1 MNTDERDT
9 KRFSVVARTRMAVAL
24 VVAGCLA
31 LVGLAVTGAAA
42 TPERLEFVQVG
53 HWVYNDAAQ
62 SAFHVDGSTNRV
74 DARADVPGAASGSQV
89 AQGDDS
95 GYVVERNRIT
105 EFDKSTLTVEEST
118 PPPAPETPF
127 VLEIAGGPYL
137 VYRNAGQI
145 VRLGDPAATV
155 PAGGPLSRPVAT
167 GDGTV
172 WVLRVDNGS
181 ICELPKGAAVLTCTA
196 QLPPGHGGGLT
207 LVGDRPVVLDMT
219 GDSLHRVGPDGLGEA
234 LPLGIKLSPSAQVAN
249 SAAGDRLAIADPER
263 NQLHLIDVSGLDQD
277 RPSAKP
283 ISVELTKGSRFNG
296 PLSSSNVVAM
306 VDETRGEVL
315 TYDATGTLK
324 STAKVPNQGKAPRL
338 AKGEDNRIYVDSSDG
353 SHVLVVNGEDGS
365 VVDVD
370 VDKAT
375 NSQTAGAPPAA
386 PEPQGEQPAPPRQG
400 PQQGQAPPNTQKA
413 IPPVAKATPPGAPK
427 KVSATAGDGSAKV
440 SWSPASDNGARITGY
455 RVTWPGGSTKVGGSS
470 RGTTISGLTN
480 GTPYVVT
487 VVAENS
493 AGLGVSASAKA
504 VVPGPTNR
512 PATAP
517 VVTANATAGGKVSVS
532 WTQPDLRGGT
542 LVHYLVSATGK
553 GQQTLSATST
563 EFTGVTGTATV
574 TVRAVT
580 KFGSGSPLTGATGSR
595 KVTVPVPSEP
605 PTITISG
612 VRVGTTGLIVSVNA
626 NGKGASAT
634 CQAEFNG
641 ALSSPKTCS
650 GATSLNIN
658 NVGYIGAITV
668 TATVKTTGGT
678 GSDSWT
684 GVPSAGG
691 SAPGGVTP
699 DGGVENGPLG
709 GGAPGGSL
717 LWLGPI
723 AMVGLRRRKEKEL
736 L

>member
-1 MNTDERDT
+1 
-9 KRFSVVARTRMAVAL
+9 MAVAL

-31 LVGLAVTGAAA
+31 LIGLAVTGQAA

-74 DARADVPGAASGSQV
+74 DARADVPGANGSQV
-89 AQGDDS
+89 AQGDGS

-105 EFDKSTLTVEEST
+105 EFDKATLSVEEST

-127 VLEIAGGPYL
+127 VMEIAGGPYL

-167 GDGTV
+167 TDGTV
-172 WVLRVDNGS
+172 WAHRVDSGA
-181 ICELPKGAAVLTCTA
+181 ICDLPKGTAVMTCPA

-207 LVGDRPVVLDMT
+207 LVGDRPVVLDTT
-219 GDSLHRVGPDGLGEA
+219 GDSLHRVGPDGLGDG

-249 SAAGDRLAIADPER
+249 SAVGDRLAIADPER
-263 NQLHLIDVSGLDQD
+263 NQLHLIDISGLDQD

-315 TYDATGTLK
+315 TYDAAGKLK
-324 STAKVPNQGKAPRL
+324 STAKVPGQGTPPRL

-353 SHVLVVNGEDGS
+353 SHVLVVNGDDGT

-370 VDKAT
+370 VDKAANT
-375 NSQTAGAPPAA
+375 QTAGAPSAD
-386 PEPQGEQPAPPRQG
+386 PEPSGDQPP
-400 PQQGQAPPNTQKA
+400 PQQDQRQQAPPNTQQA
-413 IPPVAKATPPGAPK
+413 PPPVAKATPPGAPRK
-427 KVSATAGDGSAKV
+427 LSASSGDGSIKV
-440 SWSPASDNGARITGY
+440 SWSPAADNGARITAY
-455 RVTWPGGSTKVGGSS
+455 RVSWTGGSTRVSGSS

-493 AGLGVSASAKA
+493 AGLGVGASAKA
-504 VVPGPTNR
+504 VIPGPVNR

-517 VVTANATAGGKVSVS
+517 VVTANATAAGKVSVS

-542 LVHYLVSATGK
+542 LVHYLVSVTGK
-553 GQQTLSATST
+553 GQRTVSATSA

-580 KFGSGSPLTGATGSR
+580 KFGSGAAINGAAGSR
-595 KVTVPVPSEP
+595 KVTVPVPSDP

-626 NGKGASAT
+626 NGKGAPAT

-641 ALSSPKTCS
+641 AMSASKSCS

-658 NVGYIGAITV
+658 NVVYFGAITV
-668 TATVKTTGGT
+668 NATIKTSGGT
-678 GSDSWT
+678 GKDSWT

-691 SAPGGVTP
+691 
-699 DGGVENGPLG
+699 
-709 GGAPGGSL
+709 GAPGGSL
-717 LWLGPI
+717 IWLGPI

>member
-1 MNTDERDT
+1 MNTDERGT
-9 KRFSVVARTRMAVAL
+9 KRFSVVARTRMAVTL
-24 VVAGCLA
+24 VAAGCLA
-31 LVGLAVTGAAA
+31 LIGLAVTGQAA

-74 DARADVPGAASGSQV
+74 DARADVPGANGSQV
-89 AQGDDS
+89 AQGDGS

-105 EFDKSTLTVEEST
+105 EFDKATLSVEEST

-127 VLEIAGGPYL
+127 VMEIAGGPYL

-167 GDGTV
+167 TDGTV
-172 WVLRVDNGS
+172 WAHRVDSGA
-181 ICELPKGAAVLTCTA
+181 ICDLPKGAAVMTCPA

-207 LVGDRPVVLDMT
+207 LVGDRPVVLDTT
-219 GDSLHRVGPDGLGEA
+219 GDSLHRVGPDGLGDG

-249 SAAGDRLAIADPER
+249 SAVGDRLAIADPER
-263 NQLHLIDVSGLDQD
+263 NQLHLIDISGLDQD

-296 PLSSSNVVAM
+296 PLSSSNVVAL

-315 TYDATGTLK
+315 TYDAAGKLK
-324 STAKVPNQGKAPRL
+324 STAKVPGQGTPPRL

-370 VDKAT
+370 VDKAANT
-375 NSQTAGAPPAA
+375 QTAGAPSAD
-386 PEPQGEQPAPPRQG
+386 PEPSGDQPP
-400 PQQGQAPPNTQKA
+400 PQQDQRQQAPPNTQPA
-413 IPPVAKATPPGAPK
+413 PPPVAKATPPGAPRK
-427 KVSATAGDGSAKV
+427 LSASSGDGSIKV
-440 SWSPASDNGARITGY
+440 SWSPAADNGARITGY
-455 RVTWPGGSTKVGGSS
+455 RVSWPGGSTRVGGSS

-493 AGLGVSASAKA
+493 AGLGVGASAKA
-504 VVPGPTNR
+504 VIPGPANR
-512 PATAP
+512 PAGAP
-517 VVTANATAGGKVSVS
+517 VVTANATAAGKVSVS

-542 LVHYLVSATGK
+542 LVHYLVSVTGK
-553 GQQTLSATST
+553 GQRTVSATSA
-563 EFTGVTGTATV
+563 EFTGVSGTATV

-580 KFGSGSPLTGATGSR
+580 KFGSGAAINGAAGSR
-595 KVTVPVPSEP
+595 KVTVPVASGP
-605 PTITISG
+605 PTITITQ
-612 VRVGTTGLIVSVNA
+612 VRGKDNALLVSVNA
-626 NGKGASAT
+626 NGKGVSAT
-634 CQAEFNG
+634 CTAEFFSETKPT
-641 ALSSPKTCS
+641 ACS
-650 GATSLNIN
+650 GATTLTIS
-658 NVGYIGAITV
+658 NVAWIGSITI
-668 TATVKTTGGT
+668 TATIKTSAGT
-678 GSDSWT
+678 ATDTWR
-684 GVPSAGG
+684 GVPT
-691 SAPGGVTP
+691 V
-699 DGGVENGPLG
+699 N
-709 GGAPGGSL
+709 GGAL
-717 LWLGPI
+717 VWLGPM
-723 AMVGLRRRKEKEL
+723 ALVGLRRRKEKEL

>member
-1 MNTDERDT
+1 MNTDERGT

-31 LVGLAVTGAAA
+31 LIGLAVTGQAA

-74 DARADVPGAASGSQV
+74 DARADVPGANGSQV
-89 AQGDDS
+89 AQGDGS

-105 EFDKSTLTVEEST
+105 EFDKATLSVEEST

-127 VLEIAGGPYL
+127 VMEIAGGPYL

-167 GDGTV
+167 TDGTV
-172 WVLRVDNGS
+172 WAHRVDSGA
-181 ICELPKGAAVLTCTA
+181 ICDLPKGAAVMTCPA

-207 LVGDRPVVLDMT
+207 LVGDRPVVLDTT
-219 GDSLHRVGPDGLGEA
+219 GDSLHRVGPDGLGDG

-249 SAAGDRLAIADPER
+249 SAVGDRLAIADPER
-263 NQLHLIDVSGLDQD
+263 NQLHLIDISGLDQD

-315 TYDATGTLK
+315 TYDAAGKLK
-324 STAKVPNQGKAPRL
+324 STAKVPGQGTPPRL

-353 SHVLVVNGEDGS
+353 SHVLVVNGDDGS

-370 VDKAT
+370 VDKAANT
-375 NSQTAGAPPAA
+375 QTAGAPSAD
-386 PEPQGEQPAPPRQG
+386 PEPSGDQPP
-400 PQQGQAPPNTQKA
+400 PQQDQRQQAPPNTQQA
-413 IPPVAKATPPGAPK
+413 PPPVAKATPPGAPRK
-427 KVSATAGDGSAKV
+427 LSASSGDGSIKV
-440 SWSPASDNGARITGY
+440 SWSPAADNGARITGY
-455 RVTWPGGSTKVGGSS
+455 RVSWPGGSTRVGGSS

-493 AGLGVSASAKA
+493 AGLGVGASAKA
-504 VVPGPTNR
+504 VIPGPVNR

-517 VVTANATAGGKVSVS
+517 VVTANATAAGKVSVS

-542 LVHYLVSATGK
+542 LVHYLVSVTGK
-553 GQQTLSATST
+553 GQRTVSATSA

-580 KFGSGSPLTGATGSR
+580 KFGSGAAINGAAGSR
-595 KVTVPVPSEP
+595 KVTVPVPSDP

-626 NGKGASAT
+626 NGKGAAAT

-641 ALSSPKTCS
+641 AMSASKSCS

-658 NVGYIGAITV
+658 NVVYFGAITV
-668 TATVKTTGGT
+668 NATIKTSGGT
-678 GSDSWT
+678 GKDSWT

-691 SAPGGVTP
+691 
-699 DGGVENGPLG
+699 
-709 GGAPGGSL
+709 GAPGGSL
-717 LWLGPI
+717 IWLGPI

>member
-24 VVAGCLA
+24 MVAGCLA

-207 LVGDRPVVLDMT
+207 LLGDRPVVLDMT

-315 TYDATGTLK
+315 TYDATGKLK
-324 STAKVPNQGKAPRL
+324 STAKVPNQGAAPRL

-370 VDKAT
+370 VDKAA
-375 NSQTAGAPPAA
+375 NSQTAGAPPA
-386 PEPQGEQPAPPRQG
+386 EPDPSGEQPPPAPPRQG

-413 IPPVAKATPPGAPK
+413 IPPVAKATPPGAPRK
-427 KVSATAGDGSAKV
+427 LSATSGDGSIKV
-440 SWSPASDNGARITGY
+440 SWSPAADNGARITGY
-455 RVTWPGGSTKVGGSS
+455 RVSWPGGSTKVGGSS
-470 RGTTISGLTN
+470 QGTTISGLDN

-493 AGLGVSASAKA
+493 AGLGAGVSAKA
-504 VVPGPTNR
+504 VVPGPANR

-517 VVTANATAGGKVSVS
+517 VVTAKAGADGKVSVS

-542 LVHYLVSATGK
+542 LVHYLVSATGQ
-553 GQQTLSATST
+553 GQRTLSGTST
-563 EFTGVTGTATV
+563 EFTGVTGALTV

-580 KFGSGSPLTGATGSR
+580 KFGSGSPLTGAAGSR
-595 KVTVPVPSEP
+595 KVTVPVVSGP
-605 PTITISG
+605 PTITITQ
-612 VRVGTTGLIVSVNA
+612 VRSQGTSLLVSVIA
-626 NGKGASAT
+626 DGKGAPAT
-634 CQAEFNG
+634 CQAEFFVETKPV
-641 ALSSPKTCS
+641 ACS
-650 GATSLNIN
+650 GATTLTIKD
-658 NVGYIGAITV
+658 VTWLGAITI
-668 TATVKTTGGT
+668 TATIKTSAGT
-678 GSDSWT
+678 ATDSWR
-684 GVPSAGG
+684 GVPS
-691 SAPGGVTP
+691 
-699 DGGVENGPLG
+699 
-709 GGAPGGSL
+709 
-717 LWLGPI
+717 
-723 AMVGLRRRKEKEL
+723 
-736 L
+736 

>member
-1 MNTDERDT
+1 MNTDERGT

-31 LVGLAVTGAAA
+31 LIGLAVTGQAA

-74 DARADVPGAASGSQV
+74 DARADVPGANGSQV
-89 AQGDDS
+89 AQGDGS

-105 EFDKSTLTVEEST
+105 EFDKATLSVEEST

-127 VLEIAGGPYL
+127 VMEIAGGPYL

-167 GDGTV
+167 TDGTV
-172 WVLRVDNGS
+172 WAHRVDSGA
-181 ICELPKGAAVLTCTA
+181 ICDLPKGAAVMTCPA

-207 LVGDRPVVLDMT
+207 LVGDRPVVLDTT
-219 GDSLHRVGPDGLGEA
+219 GDSLHRVGPDGLGDG

-249 SAAGDRLAIADPER
+249 SAVGDRLAIADPER
-263 NQLHLIDVSGLDQD
+263 NQLHLIDISGLDQD

-315 TYDATGTLK
+315 TYDAAGKLK
-324 STAKVPNQGKAPRL
+324 STAKVPGQGTPPRL

-353 SHVLVVNGEDGS
+353 SHVLVVNGDDGT

-370 VDKAT
+370 VDKAANT
-375 NSQTAGAPPAA
+375 QTAGAPSAD
-386 PEPQGEQPAPPRQG
+386 PEPSGDQPP
-400 PQQGQAPPNTQKA
+400 PQQDQRQQAPPNTQQTP
-413 IPPVAKATPPGAPK
+413 PPVAKATPPGAPRK
-427 KVSATAGDGSAKV
+427 LSASSGDGSIKV
-440 SWSPASDNGARITGY
+440 SWSPAADNGARITAY
-455 RVTWPGGSTKVGGSS
+455 RVSWTGGSTRVGGSS

-493 AGLGVSASAKA
+493 AGLGVGASAKA
-504 VVPGPTNR
+504 VIPGPVNR

-517 VVTANATAGGKVSVS
+517 VVTANARADGKVSVS

-542 LVHYLVSATGK
+542 LVHYLVSVTGK
-553 GQQTLSATST
+553 GQRTVSATSA

-580 KFGSGSPLTGATGSR
+580 KFGSGAAINGAAGSR
-595 KVTVPVPSEP
+595 KVTVPVPSDP

-626 NGKGASAT
+626 NGKGAPAT

-641 ALSSPKTCS
+641 AMSASKSCS

-658 NVGYIGAITV
+658 NVVYFGAITV
-668 TATVKTTGGT
+668 NATIKTSGGT
-678 GSDSWT
+678 GKDSWT

-691 SAPGGVTP
+691 
-699 DGGVENGPLG
+699 
-709 GGAPGGSL
+709 GAPGGSL
-717 LWLGPI
+717 IWLGPI

>member
-1 MNTDERDT
+1 MNTE
-9 KRFSVVARTRMAVAL
+9 KRFSAVARTRMAVAL

-31 LVGLAVTGAAA
+31 LVGLAVTGQAA

-74 DARADVPGAASGSQV
+74 DARADVPGANGSQV
-89 AQGDDS
+89 AQGDGS

-105 EFDKSTLTVEEST
+105 EFDKATLSVEESV

-167 GDGTV
+167 TEGTV
-172 WVLRVDNGS
+172 WTHRVDNGS
-181 ICELPKGAAVLTCTA
+181 VCELPKGAAVMTCPA

-207 LVGDRPVVLDMT
+207 LVGDQPVVLDTT
-219 GDSLHRVGPDGLGEA
+219 GDSLHRVGPDGLGDG

-249 SAAGDRLAIADPER
+249 SAVGDRLAIADPER
-263 NQLHLIDVSGLDQD
+263 NQLHLIDISGLDQD

-283 ISVELTKGSRFNG
+283 ISVELSKGSRFNG

-315 TYDATGTLK
+315 TYDATGKLR
-324 STAKVPNQGKAPRL
+324 STTKVPGQGTAPRL

-353 SHVLVVNGEDGS
+353 SHVLVVNGDDGT
-365 VVDVD
+365 VADVD
-370 VDKAT
+370 VDKAAS
-375 NSQTAGAPPAA
+375 SQTAGAPSAD
-386 PEPQGEQPAPPRQG
+386 PEPSGDQPP
-400 PQQGQAPPNTQKA
+400 PQQQQQQQAPPNTQKA
-413 IPPVAKATPPGAPK
+413 PPPVAKATPPGAPR
-427 KVSATAGDGSAKV
+427 KVSASSGDGSVKV
-440 SWSPASDNGARITGY
+440 SWSPAADNGARITGY
-455 RVTWPGGSTKVGGSS
+455 RVTWTGGSTRVGGSS

-480 GTPYVVT
+480 GTPYVIT

-493 AGLGVSASAKA
+493 AGIGPGASAKA
-504 VVPGPTNR
+504 VIPGPANR
-512 PATAP
+512 PAGAP
-517 VVTANATAGGKVSVS
+517 VVTANATAAGKVSVS

-542 LVHYLVSATGK
+542 LVHYLVSVTGK
-553 GQQTLSATST
+553 GQRTVSGTSA

-580 KFGSGSPLTGATGSR
+580 KFGSGSTLTGATGSR
-595 KVTVPVPSEP
+595 KVTVPVPSDP
-605 PTITISG
+605 PTITIST
-612 VRVGTTGLIVSVNA
+612 VRMGTTGLVVEVRA
-626 NGKGASAT
+626 DGKGASAT

-641 ALSSPKTCS
+641 ARSASKACS
-650 GATSLNIN
+650 GATSLPIN
-658 NVGYIGAITV
+658 NVIFGGAITV
-668 TATVKTTGGT
+668 TATIKTSGGT
-678 GSDSWT
+678 ASDSWT
-684 GVPSAGG
+684 GVPSM
-691 SAPGGVTP
+691 
-699 DGGVENGPLG
+699 N
-709 GGAPGGSL
+709 GGAL
-717 LWLGPI
+717 VWLGPM
-723 AMVGLRRRKEKEL
+723 ALAGLRRRKEKEL

>member
-1 MNTDERDT
+1 VNTDERGT
-9 KRFSVVARTRMAVAL
+9 KRFSVVARTRLAVAL

-31 LVGLAVTGAAA
+31 LVGLAVTGRAS

-62 SAFHVDGSTNRV
+62 SAFHVDGSTSRV
-74 DARADVPGAASGSQV
+74 DARADVPGAANGSQV
-89 AQGDDS
+89 VQGDDS

-105 EFDKSTLTVEEST
+105 EFDKATLSVEEST

-167 GDGTV
+167 NDGTV
-172 WVLRVDNGS
+172 WSHRVDNGS
-181 ICELPKGAAVLTCTA
+181 LCELPKGAAVMTCPA
-196 QLPPGHGGGLT
+196 RLPPGHGGGLT
-207 LVGDRPVVLDMT
+207 LVGDRPVVLDTT

-249 SAAGDRLAIADPER
+249 SAVGDRLAIADPER
-263 NQLHLIDVSGLDQD
+263 NQLHLVDVSGLDQD

-315 TYDATGTLK
+315 TYDAAGKLK
-324 STAKVPNQGKAPRL
+324 STVKVPGQGTAPRL

-353 SHVLVVNGEDGS
+353 SHVLVVNGDDGT

-370 VDKAT
+370 VDKAANT
-375 NSQTAGAPPAA
+375 QTAGAPSA
-386 PEPQGEQPAPPRQG
+386 EPAPSGDQPPPQREQRQ
-400 PQQGQAPPNTQKA
+400 QQQQVPPNTRQSP
-413 IPPVAKATPPGAPK
+413 PPVAKATPPGAPRR
-427 KVSATAGDGSAKV
+427 VSATSGDGSVKV
-440 SWSPASDNGARITGY
+440 SWSPAADNGARITGY
-455 RVTWPGGSTKVGGSS
+455 RLTWTGGSTRVGGSS

-480 GTPYVVT
+480 GTPYVIT

-493 AGLGVSASAKA
+493 AGIGPGVSAKA
-504 VVPGPTNR
+504 VTPGPANR
-512 PATAP
+512 PAGAP
-517 VVTANATAGGKVSVS
+517 VVTANATAAGKVSVN

-542 LVHYLVSATGK
+542 LVHYLVSVTGK
-553 GQQTLSATST
+553 GQREVSATSA
-563 EFTGVTGTATV
+563 EFTGVTGAATV

-580 KFGSGSPLTGATGSR
+580 KFGPGATLTGAAGSR
-595 KVTVPVPSEP
+595 KVIVPVVSGP
-605 PTITISG
+605 PTITITQ
-612 VRVGTTGLIVSVNA
+612 VRGKDTTLYVSVKA
-626 NGKGASAT
+626 DGKGAPAT
-634 CQAEFNG
+634 CTAEFFG
-641 ALSSPKTCS
+641 ETKPKACS
-650 GATSLNIN
+650 GATTLTIN
-658 NVGYIGAITV
+658 EVGWIGAITI
-668 TATVKTTGGT
+668 TATIKTSAGT
-678 GSDSWT
+678 ASDTWR
-684 GVPSAGG
+684 GVPSM
-691 SAPGGVTP
+691 
-699 DGGVENGPLG
+699 N
-709 GGAPGGSL
+709 GGAL
-717 LWLGPI
+717 FWFGPM
-723 AMVGLRRRKEKEL
+723 ALVGLRRRKEKEL

>member
-1 MNTDERDT
+1 
-9 KRFSVVARTRMAVAL
+9 MAVAL

-31 LVGLAVTGAAA
+31 LIGLAVTGQAA

-74 DARADVPGAASGSQV
+74 DARADVPGANGSQV
-89 AQGDDS
+89 AQGDGS

-105 EFDKSTLTVEEST
+105 EFDKATLSVEEST

-127 VLEIAGGPYL
+127 VMEIAGGPYL

-167 GDGTV
+167 TDGTV
-172 WVLRVDNGS
+172 WAHRVDSGA
-181 ICELPKGAAVLTCTA
+181 ICDLPKGTAVMTCPA

-207 LVGDRPVVLDMT
+207 LVGDRPVVLDTT
-219 GDSLHRVGPDGLGEA
+219 GDSLHRVGPDGLGDG

-249 SAAGDRLAIADPER
+249 SAVGDRLAIADPER
-263 NQLHLIDVSGLDQD
+263 NQLHLIDISGLDQD

-315 TYDATGTLK
+315 TYDAAGKLK
-324 STAKVPNQGKAPRL
+324 STAKVPGQGTPPRL

-353 SHVLVVNGEDGS
+353 SHVLVVNGDDGS

-370 VDKAT
+370 VDKAANT
-375 NSQTAGAPPAA
+375 QTAGAPSAD
-386 PEPQGEQPAPPRQG
+386 PEPSGDQPP
-400 PQQGQAPPNTQKA
+400 PQQDQRQQAPPNTQQA
-413 IPPVAKATPPGAPK
+413 PPPVAKATPPGAPRK
-427 KVSATAGDGSAKV
+427 LSASSGDGSIKV
-440 SWSPASDNGARITGY
+440 SWSPAADNGARITGY
-455 RVTWPGGSTKVGGSS
+455 RVSWPGGSTRVGGSS

-493 AGLGVSASAKA
+493 AGLGVGASAKA
-504 VVPGPTNR
+504 VIPGPVNR

-517 VVTANATAGGKVSVS
+517 VVTANATAAGKVSVS

-542 LVHYLVSATGK
+542 LVHYLVSVTGK
-553 GQQTLSATST
+553 GQRTVSATSA

-580 KFGSGSPLTGATGSR
+580 KFGSGAAINGAAGSR
-595 KVTVPVPSEP
+595 KVTVPVPSDP

-626 NGKGASAT
+626 NGKGAAAT

-641 ALSSPKTCS
+641 AMSASKSCS

-658 NVGYIGAITV
+658 NVVYFGAITV
-668 TATVKTTGGT
+668 NATIKTSGGT
-678 GSDSWT
+678 GKDSWT

-691 SAPGGVTP
+691 
-699 DGGVENGPLG
+699 
-709 GGAPGGSL
+709 GAPGGSL
-717 LWLGPI
+717 IWLGPI

>member
-1 MNTDERDT
+1 
-9 KRFSVVARTRMAVAL
+9 MAVAL

-31 LVGLAVTGAAA
+31 LIGLAVTGQAA

-74 DARADVPGAASGSQV
+74 DARADVPGANGSQV

-105 EFDKSTLTVEEST
+105 EFDKATLSVEESV

-127 VLEIAGGPYL
+127 VMEVAGGPYL

-167 GDGTV
+167 AEGTV
-172 WVLRVDNGS
+172 WTHRVDNGS
-181 ICELPKGAAVLTCTA
+181 VCELPKGAAVMTCPA

-207 LVGDRPVVLDMT
+207 LVGDRPVVLDTT
-219 GDSLHRVGPDGLGEA
+219 GDSLHRVGPDGLGDG

-249 SAAGDRLAIADPER
+249 SAVGDRLAIADPER
-263 NQLHLIDVSGLDQD
+263 NQLHLIDISGLDQD

-283 ISVELTKGSRFNG
+283 ISVELSKGSRFNG

-315 TYDATGTLK
+315 TYDATGKLR
-324 STAKVPNQGKAPRL
+324 STTKVPGQGTAPRL

-353 SHVLVVNGEDGS
+353 SHVLVVNGDDGT

-370 VDKAT
+370 VDKAA
-375 NSQTAGAPPAA
+375 NSQTAGAPSAE
-386 PEPQGEQPAPPRQG
+386 PEPSGDQPPP
-400 PQQGQAPPNTQKA
+400 PQQHQQQAPPNTQKPP
-413 IPPVAKATPPGAPK
+413 PPVAKATPPGAPR
-427 KVSATAGDGSAKV
+427 KVSASSGDGSIKV
-440 SWSPASDNGARITGY
+440 SWSPAAENGARITGY
-455 RVTWPGGSTKVGGSS
+455 RVTWTGGSTRVGGSS
-470 RGTTISGLTN
+470 RGTTISGLRN
-480 GTPYVVT
+480 GTPYVLT

-493 AGLGVSASAKA
+493 AGIGPGASAKA
-504 VVPGPTNR
+504 VIPGPANR
-512 PATAP
+512 PAGAP
-517 VVTANATAGGKVSVS
+517 VVTANATAAGNVSVS

-542 LVHYLVSATGK
+542 LVHYLVSVTGK
-553 GQQTLSATST
+553 GQRTVSGTSAD
-563 EFTGVTGTATV
+563 FTGVTGTATV

-580 KFGSGSPLTGATGSR
+580 KFGSGAAVNGATGSR
-595 KVTVPVPSEP
+595 KVTVPVPSDP
-605 PTITISG
+605 PTITISK
-612 VRVGTTGLIVSVNA
+612 VRVGTTGLIADVTA

-641 ALSSPKTCS
+641 ARSAWKACS
-650 GATSLNIN
+650 GATSLPIN
-658 NVGYIGAITV
+658 HVVYFGAITV
-668 TATVKTTGGT
+668 TATIKTSGGT
-678 GSDSWT
+678 GTDSWT
-684 GVPSAGG
+684 GSPSGAGG
-691 SAPGGVTP
+691 ALV
-699 DGGVENGPLG
+699 
-709 GGAPGGSL
+709 
-717 LWLGPI
+717 WLGPM
-723 AMVGLRRRKEKEL
+723 ALVGLRRRKEKEL

>member
-9 KRFSVVARTRMAVAL
+9 KRFGVVARTRLAVAL

-31 LVGLAVTGAAA
+31 LVGLAVTGQAA
-42 TPERLEFVQVG
+42 TTPQRLEFVQVG

-62 SAFHVDGSTNRV
+62 SAFHIDGSTSRV

-105 EFDKSTLTVEEST
+105 EFDKSTLSVEEST

-127 VLEIAGGPYL
+127 VMEIAGGPYL

-172 WVLRVDNGS
+172 WAHRVDSGS
-181 ICELPKGAAVLTCTA
+181 ICELPKGAAVLTCVA

-249 SAAGDRLAIADPER
+249 SAVGDRLAIADPER
-263 NQLHLIDVSGLDQD
+263 NQLHLIDISGLDQD
-277 RPSAKP
+277 RPAAKP

-315 TYDATGTLK
+315 TYDADGKLK
-324 STAKVPNQGKAPRL
+324 STAKVPSQGAAAPRL

-353 SHVLVVNGEDGS
+353 SHVLVVNGDDGT

-370 VDKAT
+370 VDKAANT
-375 NSQTAGAPPAA
+375 QTAGAPSAD
-386 PEPQGEQPAPPRQG
+386 PEPSGERPAPPRNPEQR
-400 PQQGQAPPNTQKA
+400 QVPPSTQKA
-413 IPPVAKATPPGAPK
+413 LPPVARATPPGAPRK
-427 KVSATAGDGSAKV
+427 LSATAGDGSAKV
-440 SWSPASDNGARITGY
+440 SWSPAADNGARITGY
-455 RVTWPGGSTKVGGSS
+455 RVSWPGGSTKVGGSS

-480 GTPYVVT
+480 GKPYVIT

-493 AGLGVSASAKA
+493 AGLGAGVSAKA
-504 VVPGPTNR
+504 VVPGPANR
-512 PATAP
+512 PAGAP
-517 VVTANATAGGKVSVS
+517 VVTAKAGGDGKVSVS

-542 LVHYLVSATGK
+542 LVHYLVSLTGK
-553 GQQTLSATST
+553 GQRTLSATST
-563 EFTGVTGTATV
+563 EFTGVTGSATV

-580 KFGSGSPLTGATGSR
+580 KFDSGSTLTGATGSR
-595 KVTVPVPSEP
+595 KVTVPVASGP
-605 PTITISG
+605 PTITITQ
-612 VRVGTTGLIVSVNA
+612 VRGTDSTLFVSVKA
-626 NGKGASAT
+626 DGKGAPAT
-634 CQAEFNG
+634 CQAEFFAKG
-641 ALSSPKTCS
+641 KPTACS
-650 GATSLNIN
+650 GATTLT
-658 NVGYIGAITV
+658 IGSVAWIGSITI
-668 TATVKTTGGT
+668 TATITTSAGT
-678 GSDSWT
+678 ATDTWR
-684 GVPSAGG
+684 GVPTVSAGM
-691 SAPGGVTP
+691 PV
-699 DGGVENGPLG
+699 
-709 GGAPGGSL
+709 
-717 LWLGPI
+717 WLGPL
-723 AMVGLRRRKEKEL
+723 ALVGLRRRKEEEEQL
-736 L
+736 

>member
-9 KRFSVVARTRMAVAL
+9 KRLSVVARTRLAVAL

-31 LVGLAVTGAAA
+31 LVGLAVTGQAA

-62 SAFHVDGSTNRV
+62 SAFHVDGSTSRV

-89 AQGDDS
+89 VQGDDS

-105 EFDKSTLTVEEST
+105 EFDKATLSVEEST

-127 VLEIAGGPYL
+127 VMEIAGGPYL

-145 VRLGDPAATV
+145 VRLGDPTATV

-167 GDGTV
+167 SDGTV
-172 WVLRVDNGS
+172 WVHRVDNGS
-181 ICELPKGAAVLTCTA
+181 LCELPKGAAVLTCTA

-277 RPSAKP
+277 RQSAKP

-315 TYDATGTLK
+315 TYDATGKLK
-324 STAKVPNQGKAPRL
+324 STAKVPSQGTAPRL
-338 AKGEDNRIYVDSSDG
+338 AKGEDNRIYVDSADG

-370 VDKAT
+370 VDKAAS
-375 NSQTAGAPPAA
+375 SQTAGAPSA
-386 PEPQGEQPAPPRQG
+386 EPDPSGEQAPPQK
-400 PQQGQAPPNTQKA
+400 PQQGQPAPPNTQKA

-427 KVSATAGDGSAKV
+427 KVSATAGDGSVKV

-455 RVTWPGGSTKVGGSS
+455 RVTWPGGSTRVGGSS

-480 GTPYVVT
+480 GTAYVVS

-504 VVPGPTNR
+504 VTPGPANR
-512 PATAP
+512 PAGAP
-517 VVTANATAGGKVSVS
+517 VVTANATSGGKVSVS

-542 LVHYLVSATGK
+542 LVHYLVSATGQ
-553 GQQTLSATST
+553 GQRTLSATST
-563 EFTGVTGTATV
+563 EFTGITGTATV
-574 TVRAVT
+574 SVRAVT
-580 KFGSGSPLTGATGSR
+580 KFGSGSALTGATGSR
-595 KVTVPVPSEP
+595 KVTVPVRSDP
-605 PTITISG
+605 PTITISN

-626 NGKGASAT
+626 DGKGAPAT
-634 CQAEFNG
+634 CQAKFG
-641 ALSSPKTCS
+641 DALSASKTCS

-658 NVGYIGAITV
+658 NVIYGGAITV

-678 GSDSWT
+678 GTDSWT
-684 GVPSAGG
+684 GVPSA
-691 SAPGGVTP
+691 
-699 DGGVENGPLG
+699 G

-723 AMVGLRRRKEKEL
+723 AMVGVRRRKEKEL

>member
-1 MNTDERDT
+1 MNTDERGT

-31 LVGLAVTGAAA
+31 LIGLAVTGQAA

-74 DARADVPGAASGSQV
+74 DARADVPGANGSQV
-89 AQGDDS
+89 AQGDGS

-105 EFDKSTLTVEEST
+105 EFDKATLSVEEST

-127 VLEIAGGPYL
+127 VMEIAGGPYL

-167 GDGTV
+167 TDGTV
-172 WVLRVDNGS
+172 WAHRVDSGA
-181 ICELPKGAAVLTCTA
+181 ICDLPKGAAVMTCPA

-207 LVGDRPVVLDMT
+207 LVGDRPVVLDTT
-219 GDSLHRVGPDGLGEA
+219 GDSLHRVGPDGLGDG

-249 SAAGDRLAIADPER
+249 SAVGDRLAIADPER
-263 NQLHLIDVSGLDQD
+263 NQLHLIDISGLDQD

-315 TYDATGTLK
+315 TYDAAGKLK
-324 STAKVPNQGKAPRL
+324 STAKVPGQGTPPRL

-353 SHVLVVNGEDGS
+353 SHVLVVNGDDGS

-370 VDKAT
+370 VDKAANT
-375 NSQTAGAPPAA
+375 QTAGAPSAD
-386 PEPQGEQPAPPRQG
+386 PEPSGDQPP
-400 PQQGQAPPNTQKA
+400 PQQDQRQQAPPNTQQA
-413 IPPVAKATPPGAPK
+413 PPPVAKATPPGAPRK
-427 KVSATAGDGSAKV
+427 LSASSGDGSIKV
-440 SWSPASDNGARITGY
+440 SWSPAADNGARITGY
-455 RVTWPGGSTKVGGSS
+455 RVSWPGGSTRVGGSS

-493 AGLGVSASAKA
+493 AGLGVGASAKA
-504 VVPGPTNR
+504 VIPGPVNR

-517 VVTANATAGGKVSVS
+517 VVTANATAAGKVSVS

-542 LVHYLVSATGK
+542 LVHYLVSVTGK
-553 GQQTLSATST
+553 GQRTVSATSA

-580 KFGSGSPLTGATGSR
+580 KFGSGAAINGAAGSR
-595 KVTVPVPSEP
+595 KVTVPVASGP
-605 PTITISG
+605 PTITITQ
-612 VRVGTTGLIVSVNA
+612 VRSKDNALLVSVNA
-626 NGKGASAT
+626 NGKGVSAT
-634 CQAEFNG
+634 CTAEFFSETKPT
-641 ALSSPKTCS
+641 ACS
-650 GATSLNIN
+650 GATTLTIS
-658 NVGYIGAITV
+658 NVAWIGSITI
-668 TATVKTTGGT
+668 TATIKTSAGT
-678 GSDSWT
+678 ATDTWR
-684 GVPSAGG
+684 GVPT
-691 SAPGGVTP
+691 V
-699 DGGVENGPLG
+699 N
-709 GGAPGGSL
+709 GGAL
-717 LWLGPI
+717 VWLGPM
-723 AMVGLRRRKEKEL
+723 ALVGLRRRKEKEL

>member
-31 LVGLAVTGAAA
+31 LVGLAVTGQAA

-62 SAFHVDGSTNRV
+62 SAFHVDGSTSRV
-74 DARADVPGAASGSQV
+74 DARADVPGVASGSQV

-105 EFDKSTLTVEEST
+105 EFDKSTLSVEESK

-145 VRLGDPAATV
+145 VRLGDPSATV

-167 GDGTV
+167 ADGTV
-172 WVLRVDNGS
+172 WVLRIDNGS

-219 GDSLHRVGPDGLGEA
+219 GDSLHRVGPGGLGEA

-249 SAAGDRLAIADPER
+249 SSVGDRLAIADPER
-263 NQLHLIDVSGLDQD
+263 NQLHLIDISGLDQD

-283 ISVELTKGSRFNG
+283 ISVELSKGSRFNG

-315 TYDATGTLK
+315 TYDAAGKLK
-324 STAKVPNQGKAPRL
+324 ATTKVPNQGTAPRL

-353 SHVLVVNGEDGS
+353 SHVLVVNGEDGT

-370 VDKAT
+370 VDKAANT
-375 NSQTAGAPPAA
+375 QTAGAPPAD
-386 PEPQGEQPAPPRQG
+386 PEPSGERPPPPPSQQRQ
-400 PQQGQAPPNTQKA
+400 QAPPVTQKA
-413 IPPVAKATPPGAPK
+413 PPPVAKATPPGAPR
-427 KVSATAGDGSAKV
+427 KVSATAGDGSVKV
-440 SWSPASDNGARITGY
+440 SWSPAAENGARITGY
-455 RVTWPGGSTKVGGSS
+455 RVSWTGGSTKLGGSS
-470 RGTTISGLTN
+470 RGTTISGLAN

-493 AGLGVSASAKA
+493 VGLGVGASAKA
-504 VVPGPTNR
+504 VVPGPANR
-512 PATAP
+512 PAGAP
-517 VVTANATAGGKVSVS
+517 VVTANATAAGKVSVS

-542 LVHYLVSATGK
+542 LVHYLVSATGQ
-553 GQQTLSATST
+553 GQRTLSATST

-574 TVRAVT
+574 SVRAVT
-580 KFGSGSPLTGATGSR
+580 KFDSGSTLTGATGSR
-595 KVTVPVPSEP
+595 KVTVPVPSDP

-641 ALSSPKTCS
+641 ALSTPKSCS
-650 GATSLNIN
+650 GATTLNIN
-658 NVGYIGAITV
+658 NVAYVGAITV
-668 TATVKTTGGT
+668 NATIKTTGGT
-678 GSDSWT
+678 GKDSWT

-691 SAPGGVTP
+691 GAPGGVVP
-699 DGGVENGPLG
+699 DRGPLG
-709 GGAPGGSL
+709 GGTPGGSV

>member
-1 MNTDERDT
+1 MNTDERGT

-31 LVGLAVTGAAA
+31 LIGLAVTGQAA

-74 DARADVPGAASGSQV
+74 DARADVPGANGSQV
-89 AQGDDS
+89 AQGDGS

-105 EFDKSTLTVEEST
+105 EFDKATLSVEEST

-127 VLEIAGGPYL
+127 VMEIAGGPYL

-167 GDGTV
+167 TDGTV
-172 WVLRVDNGS
+172 WAHRVDSGA
-181 ICELPKGAAVLTCTA
+181 ICDLPKGAAVMTCPA

-207 LVGDRPVVLDMT
+207 LVGDRPVVLDTT
-219 GDSLHRVGPDGLGEA
+219 GDSLHRVGPDGLGDG

-249 SAAGDRLAIADPER
+249 SAVGDRLAIADPER
-263 NQLHLIDVSGLDQD
+263 NQLHLIDISGLDQD

-315 TYDATGTLK
+315 TYDAAGKLK
-324 STAKVPNQGKAPRL
+324 STAKVPGQGTPPRL

-353 SHVLVVNGEDGS
+353 SHVLVVNGDDGS

-370 VDKAT
+370 VDKAANT
-375 NSQTAGAPPAA
+375 QTAGAPSAD
-386 PEPQGEQPAPPRQG
+386 PEPSGDQPP
-400 PQQGQAPPNTQKA
+400 PQQDQRQQAPPNTQQA
-413 IPPVAKATPPGAPK
+413 PPPVAKATPPGAPRK
-427 KVSATAGDGSAKV
+427 LSASSGDGSIKV
-440 SWSPASDNGARITGY
+440 SWSPAADNGARITGY
-455 RVTWPGGSTKVGGSS
+455 RVSWPGGSTRVSGSS

-493 AGLGVSASAKA
+493 AGLGVGASAKA
-504 VVPGPTNR
+504 VIPGPVNR

-517 VVTANATAGGKVSVS
+517 VVTAKATAAGKVSVS

-542 LVHYLVSATGK
+542 LVHYLVSVTGK
-553 GQQTLSATST
+553 GQRTVSATSA

-580 KFGSGSPLTGATGSR
+580 KFGSGAAINGATGSR
-595 KVTVPVPSEP
+595 KVTVPVPSDP
-605 PTITISG
+605 PAITISG

-626 NGKGASAT
+626 NGKGAAAT

-641 ALSSPKTCS
+641 AMSASKSCS

-658 NVGYIGAITV
+658 NVVYFGAITV
-668 TATVKTTGGT
+668 NATIKTSGGT
-678 GSDSWT
+678 GKDSWT

-691 SAPGGVTP
+691 
-699 DGGVENGPLG
+699 
-709 GGAPGGSL
+709 GAPGGSL
-717 LWLGPI
+717 IWLGPI

>member
-1 MNTDERDT
+1 MNTDERGT

-31 LVGLAVTGAAA
+31 LIGLAVTGQAA

-74 DARADVPGAASGSQV
+74 DARADVPGANGSQV
-89 AQGDDS
+89 AQGDGS

-105 EFDKSTLTVEEST
+105 EFDKATLSVEEST

-127 VLEIAGGPYL
+127 VMEIAGGPYL

-167 GDGTV
+167 TDGTV
-172 WVLRVDNGS
+172 WAHRVDSGA
-181 ICELPKGAAVLTCTA
+181 ICDLPKGAAVMTCPA

-207 LVGDRPVVLDMT
+207 LVDDRPVVLDTT
-219 GDSLHRVGPDGLGEA
+219 GDSLHRVGPDGLGDG

-249 SAAGDRLAIADPER
+249 SAVGDRLAIADPER
-263 NQLHLIDVSGLDQD
+263 NQLHLIDISGLDQD

-315 TYDATGTLK
+315 TYDAAGKLK
-324 STAKVPNQGKAPRL
+324 STAKVPGQGTPPRL

-353 SHVLVVNGEDGS
+353 SHVLVVNGDDGT

-370 VDKAT
+370 VDKAANT
-375 NSQTAGAPPAA
+375 QTAGAPSAD
-386 PEPQGEQPAPPRQG
+386 PEPSGDQPP
-400 PQQGQAPPNTQKA
+400 PQQDQRQQAPPNTQQA
-413 IPPVAKATPPGAPK
+413 PPPVAKATPPGAPRK
-427 KVSATAGDGSAKV
+427 LSASSGDGSIKV
-440 SWSPASDNGARITGY
+440 SWSPAADNGARITAY
-455 RVTWPGGSTKVGGSS
+455 RVSWTGGSTRVSGSS

-493 AGLGVSASAKA
+493 AGLGVGVSAKA
-504 VVPGPTNR
+504 VIPGPVNR

-517 VVTANATAGGKVSVS
+517 VVTANATAAGKVSVS

-542 LVHYLVSATGK
+542 LVHYLVSVTGK
-553 GQQTLSATST
+553 GQRTVSATSA

-580 KFGSGSPLTGATGSR
+580 KFGSGAAINGAAGSR
-595 KVTVPVPSEP
+595 KVTVPVASGP
-605 PTITISG
+605 PTITITQ
-612 VRVGTTGLIVSVNA
+612 VRGKDSTLYVSVNA
-626 NGKGASAT
+626 NGKGVSAT
-634 CQAEFNG
+634 CKAEFFG
-641 ALSSPKTCS
+641 ESKPTACS
-650 GATSLNIN
+650 GATTLTIP
-658 NVGYIGAITV
+658 NVAWIGSITI
-668 TATVKTTGGT
+668 TATITTSAGT
-678 GSDSWT
+678 ATDTWR
-684 GVPSAGG
+684 GVPTVS
-691 SAPGGVTP
+691 
-699 DGGVENGPLG
+699 
-709 GGAPGGSL
+709 GGAL
-717 LWLGPI
+717 VWLGPM
-723 AMVGLRRRKEKEL
+723 ALVGLRRRKEKEL

>member
-1 MNTDERDT
+1 
-9 KRFSVVARTRMAVAL
+9 MAVAL

-31 LVGLAVTGAAA
+31 LIGLAVTGQAA

-74 DARADVPGAASGSQV
+74 DARADVPGANGSQV
-89 AQGDDS
+89 AQGDGS

-105 EFDKSTLTVEEST
+105 EFDKATLSVEEST

-127 VLEIAGGPYL
+127 VMEIAGGPYL

-167 GDGTV
+167 TDGTV
-172 WVLRVDNGS
+172 WAHRVDSGA
-181 ICELPKGAAVLTCTA
+181 ICDLPKGAAVMTCPA

-207 LVGDRPVVLDMT
+207 LVDDRPVVLDTT
-219 GDSLHRVGPDGLGEA
+219 GDSLHRVGPDGLGDG

-249 SAAGDRLAIADPER
+249 SAVGDRLAIADPER
-263 NQLHLIDVSGLDQD
+263 NQLHLIDISGLDQD

-315 TYDATGTLK
+315 TYDAAGKLK
-324 STAKVPNQGKAPRL
+324 STAKVPGQGTPPRL

-353 SHVLVVNGEDGS
+353 SHVLVVNGDDGS

-370 VDKAT
+370 VDKAANT
-375 NSQTAGAPPAA
+375 QTAGAPSAD
-386 PEPQGEQPAPPRQG
+386 PEPSGDQPP
-400 PQQGQAPPNTQKA
+400 PQQDQRQQAPPNTQQA
-413 IPPVAKATPPGAPK
+413 PPPVAKATPPGAPRK
-427 KVSATAGDGSAKV
+427 LSASSGDGSIKV
-440 SWSPASDNGARITGY
+440 SWSPAADNGARITGY
-455 RVTWPGGSTKVGGSS
+455 RVSWPGGSTRVGGSS

-493 AGLGVSASAKA
+493 AGLGVGASAKA
-504 VVPGPTNR
+504 VIPGPVNR

-517 VVTANATAGGKVSVS
+517 VVTANARADGKVSVS

-542 LVHYLVSATGK
+542 LVHYLVSVTGK
-553 GQQTLSATST
+553 GQRTVSATSA

-580 KFGSGSPLTGATGSR
+580 KFGSGAAINGAAGSR
-595 KVTVPVPSEP
+595 KVTVPVPSDP

-626 NGKGASAT
+626 NGKGAAAT

-641 ALSSPKTCS
+641 AMSASKSCS

-658 NVGYIGAITV
+658 NVVYFGAITV
-668 TATVKTTGGT
+668 NATIKTSGGT
-678 GSDSWT
+678 GKDSWT

-691 SAPGGVTP
+691 
-699 DGGVENGPLG
+699 
-709 GGAPGGSL
+709 GAPGGSL
-717 LWLGPI
+717 IWLGPI

>member
-31 LVGLAVTGAAA
+31 LVGLAVTGQAA

-62 SAFHVDGSTNRV
+62 SAFHVDGSTSRV

-89 AQGDDS
+89 VQGDDS

-105 EFDKSTLTVEEST
+105 EFDKATLSVEEST

-145 VRLGDPAATV
+145 VRLGDPSATV

-167 GDGTV
+167 SDGTV
-172 WVLRVDNGS
+172 WVHRVDNGS
-181 ICELPKGAAVLTCTA
+181 MCELPKDAAVLTCTA

-219 GDSLHRVGPDGLGEA
+219 GDSLHRVGPGGLGEA

-315 TYDATGTLK
+315 TYDAAGTLK
-324 STAKVPNQGKAPRL
+324 STAKVPSQGTAPRL

-370 VDKAT
+370 VDKAAS
-375 NSQTAGAPPAA
+375 SQTAGAPSA
-386 PEPQGEQPAPPRQG
+386 EPDPSGEQQPPPQQNPRQ
-400 PQQGQAPPNTQKA
+400 QQQAPPSTKKT

-427 KVSATAGDGSAKV
+427 KVSATAGDGSVKV
-440 SWSPASDNGARITGY
+440 SWSPAADNGARITGY
-455 RVTWPGGSTKVGGSS
+455 RVTWTGGSTRLAGSS

-480 GTPYVVT
+480 GTAYVVT

-493 AGLGVSASAKA
+493 AGLGVGASAKA
-504 VVPGPTNR
+504 VVPGPANR

-517 VVTANATAGGKVSVS
+517 VVTANATSAGKVSVS
-532 WTQPDLRGGT
+532 WKQPDLRGGT
-542 LVHYLVSATGK
+542 LVHYLVSATGQ
-553 GQQTLSATST
+553 GQRTLSATST

-574 TVRAVT
+574 SVRAVT
-580 KFGSGSPLTGATGSR
+580 KFDSGSTLTGAIGSK

-634 CQAEFNG
+634 CQAEYGG
-641 ALSSPKTCS
+641 ALSASKSCS

-668 TATVKTTGGT
+668 TATIKTTGGT
-678 GSDSWT
+678 GKDSWT

-691 SAPGGVTP
+691 SAPAGPEPGP
-699 DGGVENGPLG
+699 GPLG

-723 AMVGLRRRKEKEL
+723 AILGLRRRKEKEL

>member
-1 MNTDERDT
+1 
-9 KRFSVVARTRMAVAL
+9 MAVAL

-31 LVGLAVTGAAA
+31 LVGLAVTGQAA

-62 SAFHVDGSTNRV
+62 SAFHVDGSTSRV
-74 DARADVPGAASGSQV
+74 DARADVPGVASGSQV

-105 EFDKSTLTVEEST
+105 EFDKSTLSVEESK

-145 VRLGDPAATV
+145 VRLGDPSATV

-167 GDGTV
+167 ADGTV
-172 WVLRVDNGS
+172 WVLRIDNGS

-219 GDSLHRVGPDGLGEA
+219 GDSLHRVGPGGLGEA

-249 SAAGDRLAIADPER
+249 SSVGDRLAIADPER
-263 NQLHLIDVSGLDQD
+263 NQLHLIDISGLDQD

-283 ISVELTKGSRFNG
+283 ISVELSKGSRFNG

-315 TYDATGTLK
+315 TYDAAGKLK
-324 STAKVPNQGKAPRL
+324 ATTKVPNQGTAPRL

-353 SHVLVVNGEDGS
+353 SHVLVVNGEDGT

-370 VDKAT
+370 VDKAANT
-375 NSQTAGAPPAA
+375 QTAGAPPAD
-386 PEPQGEQPAPPRQG
+386 PEPSGERPPPPPSQQRQ
-400 PQQGQAPPNTQKA
+400 QAPPVTQKA
-413 IPPVAKATPPGAPK
+413 PPPVAKATPPGAPR
-427 KVSATAGDGSAKV
+427 KVSATAGDGSVKV
-440 SWSPASDNGARITGY
+440 SWSPAAENGARITGY
-455 RVTWPGGSTKVGGSS
+455 RVSWTGGSTKLGGSS
-470 RGTTISGLTN
+470 RGTTISGLAN

-493 AGLGVSASAKA
+493 VGLGVGASAKA
-504 VVPGPTNR
+504 VVPGPANR
-512 PATAP
+512 PAGAP
-517 VVTANATAGGKVSVS
+517 VVTANATAAGKVSVS

-542 LVHYLVSATGK
+542 LVHYLVSATGQ
-553 GQQTLSATST
+553 GQRTLSATST

-574 TVRAVT
+574 SVRAVT
-580 KFGSGSPLTGATGSR
+580 KFDSGSTLTGATGSR
-595 KVTVPVPSEP
+595 KVTVPVPSDP

-641 ALSSPKTCS
+641 ALSTPKSCS
-650 GATSLNIN
+650 GATTLNIN
-658 NVGYIGAITV
+658 NVAYVGAITV
-668 TATVKTTGGT
+668 NATIKTTGGT
-678 GSDSWT
+678 GKDSWT

-691 SAPGGVTP
+691 GAPGGVVP
-699 DGGVENGPLG
+699 DRGPLG
-709 GGAPGGSL
+709 GGTPGGSV

>member
-1 MNTDERDT
+1 
-9 KRFSVVARTRMAVAL
+9 MAVAL

-31 LVGLAVTGAAA
+31 LIGLAVTGQAA

-74 DARADVPGAASGSQV
+74 DARADVPGANGSQV
-89 AQGDDS
+89 AQGDGS

-105 EFDKSTLTVEEST
+105 EFDKATLSVEESA

-127 VLEIAGGPYL
+127 VMEIAGGPYL

-167 GDGTV
+167 TDGTV
-172 WVLRVDNGS
+172 WAHRVDSGA
-181 ICELPKGAAVLTCTA
+181 ICDLPKGTAVMTCPA

-207 LVGDRPVVLDMT
+207 LVGDRPVVLDTT
-219 GDSLHRVGPDGLGEA
+219 GDSLHRVGPDGLGDG

-249 SAAGDRLAIADPER
+249 SAVGDRLAIADPER

-315 TYDATGTLK
+315 TYDAEGKLK
-324 STAKVPNQGKAPRL
+324 STAKVPGQGSPPRL

-353 SHVLVVNGEDGS
+353 SHVLVVNGDDGT

-370 VDKAT
+370 VDKAANT
-375 NSQTAGAPPAA
+375 QTAGAPSAD
-386 PEPQGEQPAPPRQG
+386 PEPSGDQPP
-400 PQQGQAPPNTQKA
+400 PQQDQRQQAPPNTQQA
-413 IPPVAKATPPGAPK
+413 PPPVAKATPPGAPR
-427 KVSATAGDGSAKV
+427 KVSASSGDGSIKV
-440 SWSPASDNGARITGY
+440 SWSPAAENGARITGY
-455 RVTWPGGSTKVGGSS
+455 RVSWTGGSTRVSGSS

-493 AGLGVSASAKA
+493 AGLGVGASAKA
-504 VVPGPTNR
+504 VIPGPANR
-512 PATAP
+512 PAGAP
-517 VVTANATAGGKVSVS
+517 VVTANATADGKVSVS

-542 LVHYLVSATGK
+542 LVHYLVSVTGK
-553 GQQTLSATST
+553 GQRTVSATSA

-580 KFGSGSPLTGATGSR
+580 KFGSGAAINGAAGSR
-595 KVTVPVPSEP
+595 KVTVPVPSDP

-612 VRVGTTGLIVSVNA
+612 VRAGTTGLIVSVNA

-634 CQAEFNG
+634 CQADFNG
-641 ALSSPKTCS
+641 ARSASKACS

-658 NVGYIGAITV
+658 NVAYFGAITV
-668 TATVKTTGGT
+668 TATIKTSGGT
-678 GSDSWT
+678 GTDSWT
-684 GVPSAGG
+684 GVPSVG
-691 SAPGGVTP
+691 SS
-699 DGGVENGPLG
+699 
-709 GGAPGGSL
+709 APGGSL
-717 LWLGPI
+717 IWLGPV

>member
-1 MNTDERDT
+1 MNTDERGT

-31 LVGLAVTGAAA
+31 LIGLAVTGQAA

-74 DARADVPGAASGSQV
+74 DARADVPGANGSQV
-89 AQGDDS
+89 AQGDGS

-105 EFDKSTLTVEEST
+105 EFDKATLSVEEST

-127 VLEIAGGPYL
+127 VMEIAGGPYL

-167 GDGTV
+167 TDGTV
-172 WVLRVDNGS
+172 WAHRVDSGA
-181 ICELPKGAAVLTCTA
+181 ICDLPKGAAVMTCPA

-207 LVGDRPVVLDMT
+207 LVDDRPVVLDTT
-219 GDSLHRVGPDGLGEA
+219 GDSLHRVGPDGLGDG

-249 SAAGDRLAIADPER
+249 SAVGDRLAIADPER
-263 NQLHLIDVSGLDQD
+263 NQLHLIDISGLDQD

-315 TYDATGTLK
+315 TYDAAGKLK
-324 STAKVPNQGKAPRL
+324 STAKVPGQGTPPRL

-353 SHVLVVNGEDGS
+353 SHVLVVNGDDGS

-370 VDKAT
+370 VDKAANT
-375 NSQTAGAPPAA
+375 QTAGAPSAD
-386 PEPQGEQPAPPRQG
+386 PEPSGDQPP
-400 PQQGQAPPNTQKA
+400 PQQDQRQQAPPNTQQA
-413 IPPVAKATPPGAPK
+413 PPPVAKATPPGAPRK
-427 KVSATAGDGSAKV
+427 LSASSGDGSIKV
-440 SWSPASDNGARITGY
+440 SWSPAADNGARITGY
-455 RVTWPGGSTKVGGSS
+455 RVSWPGGSTRVGGSS

-493 AGLGVSASAKA
+493 AGLGVGASAKA
-504 VVPGPTNR
+504 VIPGPVNR

-517 VVTANATAGGKVSVS
+517 VVTANARADGKVSVS

-542 LVHYLVSATGK
+542 LVHYLVSVTGK
-553 GQQTLSATST
+553 GQRTVSATSA

-580 KFGSGSPLTGATGSR
+580 KFGSGAAINGAAGSR
-595 KVTVPVPSEP
+595 KVTVPVPSDP

-626 NGKGASAT
+626 NGKGAAAT

-641 ALSSPKTCS
+641 AMSASKSCS

-658 NVGYIGAITV
+658 NVVYFGAITV
-668 TATVKTTGGT
+668 NATIKTSGGT
-678 GSDSWT
+678 GKDSWT

-691 SAPGGVTP
+691 
-699 DGGVENGPLG
+699 
-709 GGAPGGSL
+709 GAPGGSL
-717 LWLGPI
+717 IWLGPI

>member
-1 MNTDERDT
+1 
-9 KRFSVVARTRMAVAL
+9 MAVAL

-31 LVGLAVTGAAA
+31 LIGLAVTGQAA

-74 DARADVPGAASGSQV
+74 DARADVPGANGSQV
-89 AQGDDS
+89 AQGDGS

-105 EFDKSTLTVEEST
+105 EFDKATLSVEEST

-127 VLEIAGGPYL
+127 VMEIAGGPYL

-167 GDGTV
+167 TDGTV
-172 WVLRVDNGS
+172 WAHRVDSGA
-181 ICELPKGAAVLTCTA
+181 ICDLPKGTAVMTCPA

-207 LVGDRPVVLDMT
+207 LVGDRPVVLDTT
-219 GDSLHRVGPDGLGEA
+219 GDSLHRVGPDGLGDG

-249 SAAGDRLAIADPER
+249 SAVGDRLAIADPER
-263 NQLHLIDVSGLDQD
+263 NQLHLIDISGLDQD

-315 TYDATGTLK
+315 TYDAAGKLK
-324 STAKVPNQGKAPRL
+324 STAKVPGQGTPPRL

-353 SHVLVVNGEDGS
+353 SHVLVVNGDDGS

-370 VDKAT
+370 VDKAANT
-375 NSQTAGAPPAA
+375 QTAGAPSAD
-386 PEPQGEQPAPPRQG
+386 PEPSGDQPP
-400 PQQGQAPPNTQKA
+400 PQQDQRQQAPPNTQQA
-413 IPPVAKATPPGAPK
+413 PPPVAKATPPGAPRK
-427 KVSATAGDGSAKV
+427 LSASSGDGSIKV
-440 SWSPASDNGARITGY
+440 SWSPAADNGARITGY
-455 RVTWPGGSTKVGGSS
+455 RVSWPGGSTRVGGSS

-493 AGLGVSASAKA
+493 AGLGVGASAKA
-504 VVPGPTNR
+504 VIPGPVNR

-517 VVTANATAGGKVSVS
+517 VVTANATAAGKVSVS

-542 LVHYLVSATGK
+542 LVHYLVSVTGK
-553 GQQTLSATST
+553 GQRTVSATSA

-580 KFGSGSPLTGATGSR
+580 KFGSGAAINGAAGSR
-595 KVTVPVPSEP
+595 KVTVPVASGP
-605 PTITISG
+605 PTITITQ
-612 VRVGTTGLIVSVNA
+612 VRSKDNALLVSVNA
-626 NGKGASAT
+626 NGKGVSAT
-634 CQAEFNG
+634 CTAEFFSETKPT
-641 ALSSPKTCS
+641 ACS
-650 GATSLNIN
+650 GATTLTIS
-658 NVGYIGAITV
+658 NVAWIGSITI
-668 TATVKTTGGT
+668 TATIKTSAGT
-678 GSDSWT
+678 ATDTWR
-684 GVPSAGG
+684 GVPT
-691 SAPGGVTP
+691 V
-699 DGGVENGPLG
+699 N
-709 GGAPGGSL
+709 GGAL
-717 LWLGPI
+717 VWLGPM
-723 AMVGLRRRKEKEL
+723 ALVGLRRRKEKEL

>member
-1 MNTDERDT
+1 
-9 KRFSVVARTRMAVAL
+9 MAVAL

-31 LVGLAVTGAAA
+31 LIGLAVTGQAA

-74 DARADVPGAASGSQV
+74 DARADVPGANGSQV
-89 AQGDDS
+89 AQGDGS

-105 EFDKSTLTVEEST
+105 EFDKATLSVEEST

-127 VLEIAGGPYL
+127 VMEIAGGPYL

-167 GDGTV
+167 TDGTV
-172 WVLRVDNGS
+172 WAHRVDSGA
-181 ICELPKGAAVLTCTA
+181 ICDLPKGAAVMTCPA

-207 LVGDRPVVLDMT
+207 LVGDRPVVLDTT
-219 GDSLHRVGPDGLGEA
+219 GDSLHRVGPDGLGDG

-249 SAAGDRLAIADPER
+249 SAVGDRLAIADPER
-263 NQLHLIDVSGLDQD
+263 NQLHLIDISGLDQD

-315 TYDATGTLK
+315 TYDAAGKLK
-324 STAKVPNQGKAPRL
+324 STAKVPGQGTPPRL

-353 SHVLVVNGEDGS
+353 SHVLVVNGDDGT

-370 VDKAT
+370 VDKAANT
-375 NSQTAGAPPAA
+375 QTAGAPSAD
-386 PEPQGEQPAPPRQG
+386 PEPSGDQPP
-400 PQQGQAPPNTQKA
+400 PQQDQRQQAPPNTQQA
-413 IPPVAKATPPGAPK
+413 PPPVAKATPPGAPRK
-427 KVSATAGDGSAKV
+427 LSASSGDGSIKV
-440 SWSPASDNGARITGY
+440 SWSPAADNGARITAY
-455 RVTWPGGSTKVGGSS
+455 RVSWTGGSTRVSGSS

-487 VVAENS
+487 VVAENP
-493 AGLGVSASAKA
+493 AGLGVGASAKA
-504 VVPGPTNR
+504 VIPGPVNR

-517 VVTANATAGGKVSVS
+517 VVTANARADGKVSVS

-542 LVHYLVSATGK
+542 LVHYLVSVTGK
-553 GQQTLSATST
+553 GQRTVSATSA

-580 KFGSGSPLTGATGSR
+580 KFGSGAAINGAAGSR
-595 KVTVPVPSEP
+595 KVTVPVPSDP

-626 NGKGASAT
+626 NGKGAPAT

-641 ALSSPKTCS
+641 AMSASKSCS

-658 NVGYIGAITV
+658 NVVYFGAITV
-668 TATVKTTGGT
+668 NATIKTSGGT
-678 GSDSWT
+678 GKDSWT

-691 SAPGGVTP
+691 
-699 DGGVENGPLG
+699 
-709 GGAPGGSL
+709 GAPGGSL
-717 LWLGPI
+717 IWLGPI

>member
-1 MNTDERDT
+1 MNTDERGT

-31 LVGLAVTGAAA
+31 LVGLAVTGQAA

-74 DARADVPGAASGSQV
+74 DARADVPGANGSQV
-89 AQGDDS
+89 AQGDGS
-95 GYVVERNRIT
+95 GYVVGRNRIT
-105 EFDKSTLTVEEST
+105 EFDKATLSVEEST

-127 VLEIAGGPYL
+127 VMEIAGGPYL

-167 GDGTV
+167 TDGTV
-172 WVLRVDNGS
+172 WAHRVDNGS
-181 ICELPKGAAVLTCTA
+181 ICDLPKGAAVMTCPA

-207 LVGDRPVVLDMT
+207 LVGDRPVVLDTT
-219 GDSLHRVGPDGLGEA
+219 GDSLHRVGPDGLGDG

-249 SAAGDRLAIADPER
+249 SAVGDRLAIADPER
-263 NQLHLIDVSGLDQD
+263 NQLHLIDISGLDQD

-315 TYDATGTLK
+315 TYDVAGKLK
-324 STAKVPNQGKAPRL
+324 STAKVPGQGTPPRL

-353 SHVLVVNGEDGS
+353 SHVLVVNGEDGT

-370 VDKAT
+370 VDKAANT
-375 NSQTAGAPPAA
+375 QTAGAPSAD
-386 PEPQGEQPAPPRQG
+386 PEPSGDQPP
-400 PQQGQAPPNTQKA
+400 PQQDQRQQAPPNTQQA
-413 IPPVAKATPPGAPK
+413 PPPVAKATPPGAPR
-427 KVSATAGDGSAKV
+427 KVSASSGDGSIKV
-440 SWSPASDNGARITGY
+440 SWSPAADNGARITGY
-455 RVTWPGGSTKVGGSS
+455 RVTWTGGSTRVGGSS

-493 AGLGVSASAKA
+493 AGLGVGASAKA
-504 VVPGPTNR
+504 VIPGPANR
-512 PATAP
+512 PAGAP
-517 VVTANATAGGKVSVS
+517 VVTAKATADGKVSVS

-542 LVHYLVSATGK
+542 LVHYLVSVTGQ
-553 GQQTLSATST
+553 GQRTVSATSA

-580 KFGSGSPLTGATGSR
+580 KFGSGAAINGAAGSR
-595 KVTVPVPSEP
+595 KVTVPVASGP
-605 PTITISG
+605 PTITITQ
-612 VRVGTTGLIVSVNA
+612 VRSKDNALYVSVNA
-626 NGKGASAT
+626 NGKGVSAT
-634 CQAEFNG
+634 CTAEFFSETKPT
-641 ALSSPKTCS
+641 ACS
-650 GATSLNIN
+650 GATTLTIS
-658 NVGYIGAITV
+658 NVAWIGSITI
-668 TATVKTTGGT
+668 TATIKTSAGT
-678 GSDSWT
+678 ATDTWR
-684 GVPSAGG
+684 GVPT
-691 SAPGGVTP
+691 V
-699 DGGVENGPLG
+699 N
-709 GGAPGGSL
+709 GGAL
-717 LWLGPI
+717 VWLGPM
-723 AMVGLRRRKEKEL
+723 ALVGLRRRKEKEL

>member
-1 MNTDERDT
+1 MNTDERGT

-31 LVGLAVTGAAA
+31 LIGLAVTGQAA

-62 SAFHVDGSTNRV
+62 SAFHIDGSTNRV
-74 DARADVPGAASGSQV
+74 DARADVPGANGSQV
-89 AQGDDS
+89 AQGDGS

-105 EFDKSTLTVEEST
+105 EFDKATLSVAEST

-127 VLEIAGGPYL
+127 VMEIAGGPYL

-167 GDGTV
+167 TEGTV
-172 WVLRVDNGS
+172 WAHRVDNGAV
-181 ICELPKGAAVLTCTA
+181 CDLPKGAAVMTCPA

-207 LVGDRPVVLDMT
+207 LVGDRPVVLDTT
-219 GDSLHRVGPDGLGEA
+219 GDSLHRVGPEGLGDG

-249 SAAGDRLAIADPER
+249 SAVGDRLAIADPER
-263 NQLHLIDVSGLDQD
+263 NQLHLIDISGLDQD

-296 PLSSSNVVAM
+296 PLSSSNVVAL

-315 TYDATGTLK
+315 TYDADGKLK
-324 STAKVPNQGKAPRL
+324 STAKVPGQGTPPRL

-353 SHVLVVNGEDGS
+353 SHVLVVNGDDGT

-370 VDKAT
+370 VDKAANT
-375 NSQTAGAPPAA
+375 QTAGAPSAD
-386 PEPQGEQPAPPRQG
+386 PEPSGDQPP
-400 PQQGQAPPNTQKA
+400 PQQQQAPPNTQQA
-413 IPPVAKATPPGAPK
+413 PPPPPVAKATPPGAPR
-427 KVSATAGDGSAKV
+427 KVSASSGDGSIKV
-440 SWSPASDNGARITGY
+440 SWSPAAENGARITAY
-455 RVTWPGGSTKVGGSS
+455 RVTWTGGSTRVSGSS

-493 AGLGVSASAKA
+493 AGLGVGASAKA
-504 VVPGPTNR
+504 VIPGPANR
-512 PATAP
+512 PAGAP
-517 VVTANATAGGKVSVS
+517 VVTANATAAGKVSVS

-542 LVHYLVSATGK
+542 LVHYLVSVTGK
-553 GQQTLSATST
+553 GQRTVSATSA

-580 KFGSGSPLTGATGSR
+580 KFGSGAAINGATGSR
-595 KVTVPVPSEP
+595 KVTVPVPSDP
-605 PTITISG
+605 PSITISG

-626 NGKGASAT
+626 NGKGAAAT

-641 ALSSPKTCS
+641 ARSASKACS

-658 NVGYIGAITV
+658 NVVYFGAITV
-668 TATVKTTGGT
+668 TATIKTSGGT
-678 GSDSWT
+678 GTDSWT
-684 GVPSAGG
+684 GS
-691 SAPGGVTP
+691 PGA
-699 DGGVENGPLG
+699 G

-717 LWLGPI
+717 IWLGPI

>member
-1 MNTDERDT
+1 MNTDERGT

-31 LVGLAVTGAAA
+31 LIGLAVTGQAA

-74 DARADVPGAASGSQV
+74 DARADVPGANGSQV
-89 AQGDDS
+89 AQGDGS

-105 EFDKSTLTVEEST
+105 EFDKATLSVEEST

-127 VLEIAGGPYL
+127 VMEIAGGPYL

-167 GDGTV
+167 TDGTV
-172 WVLRVDNGS
+172 WAHRVDSGA
-181 ICELPKGAAVLTCTA
+181 ICDLPKGTAVMTCPA

-207 LVGDRPVVLDMT
+207 LVGDRPVVLDTT
-219 GDSLHRVGPDGLGEA
+219 GDSLHRVGPDGLGDG

-249 SAAGDRLAIADPER
+249 SAVGDRLAIADPER
-263 NQLHLIDVSGLDQD
+263 NQLHLIDISGLDQD

-315 TYDATGTLK
+315 TYDAAGKLK
-324 STAKVPNQGKAPRL
+324 STAKVPGQGTPPRL

-353 SHVLVVNGEDGS
+353 SHVLVVNGDDGS

-370 VDKAT
+370 VDKAANT
-375 NSQTAGAPPAA
+375 QTAGAPSAD
-386 PEPQGEQPAPPRQG
+386 PEPSGDQPP
-400 PQQGQAPPNTQKA
+400 PQQDQRQQAPPNTQQA
-413 IPPVAKATPPGAPK
+413 PPPVAKATPPGAPRK
-427 KVSATAGDGSAKV
+427 LSASSGDGSIKV
-440 SWSPASDNGARITGY
+440 SWSPAADNGARITGY
-455 RVTWPGGSTKVGGSS
+455 RVSWPGGSTRVGGSS

-493 AGLGVSASAKA
+493 AGLGVGASAKA
-504 VVPGPTNR
+504 VIPGPVNR

-517 VVTANATAGGKVSVS
+517 VVTANATAAGKVSVS

-542 LVHYLVSATGK
+542 LVHYLVSVTGK
-553 GQQTLSATST
+553 GQRTVSATSA

-580 KFGSGSPLTGATGSR
+580 KFGSGAAINGAAGSR
-595 KVTVPVPSEP
+595 KVTVPVASGP
-605 PTITISG
+605 PTITITQ
-612 VRVGTTGLIVSVNA
+612 VRGKDSTLYVSVNA
-626 NGKGASAT
+626 NGKGVSAT
-634 CQAEFNG
+634 CKAEFFG
-641 ALSSPKTCS
+641 ESKPTACS
-650 GATSLNIN
+650 GATTLTIP
-658 NVGYIGAITV
+658 NVAWIGSITI
-668 TATVKTTGGT
+668 TATITTSAGT
-678 GSDSWT
+678 ATDTWR
-684 GVPSAGG
+684 GVPTVS
-691 SAPGGVTP
+691 
-699 DGGVENGPLG
+699 
-709 GGAPGGSL
+709 GGAL
-717 LWLGPI
+717 VWLGPM
-723 AMVGLRRRKEKEL
+723 ALVGLRRRKEKEL